1 MIPSR
6 RSLRSA
12 AINPQSDIG
21 MLAEDLVAQWLT
33 QNGWNILHRRWR
45 CRWGEIDLI
54 AQSSHRSSQDSTGVA
69 SPMLAFVE
77 VKARSRGNWDAD
89 GLLAITPQKQG
100 KVCQTARIFL
110 AKYPHLSELPC
121 RFDVAL
127 VSCQPTRN
135 ISRETPSIDL
145 PQTGS
150 APDLPPIHLGAAI
163 VISGYC
169 LCLQQY
175 LEGAFD

>member
-6 RSLRSA
+6 RSPRSA
-12 AINPQSDIG
+12 VNPQPDIG
-21 MLAEDLVAQWLT
+21 MLAEDLVAQWLI
-33 QNGWNILHRRWR
+33 QKGWSILHRRWR

-54 AQSSHRSSQDSTGVA
+54 AQSIHLA
-69 SPMLAFVE
+69 NAAMPMLAFVE

-100 KVCQTARIFL
+100 KVCQTARMFL
-110 AKYPHLSELPC
+110 AKYSYLAELPC

-127 VSCQPTRN
+127 VSCQPMRN
-135 ISRETPSIDL
+135 ISRPTPSIDL
-145 PQTGS
+145 TQTE
-150 APDLPPIHLGAAI
+150 PDLTPPLQLGESI
-163 VISGYC
+163 IMTGYD

>member
-6 RSLRSA
+6 RSPRSA
-12 AINPQSDIG
+12 AVNPQPDIG
-21 MLAEDLVAQWLT
+21 RLAENLVAQWLT
-33 QNGWNILHRRWR
+33 QKGWNILHRRWR

-54 AQSSHRSSQDSTGVA
+54 AQSSVHSAGA
-69 SPMLAFVE
+69 AIPMLAFVE

-100 KVCQTARIFL
+100 KVCQTARMFL
-110 AKYPHLSELPC
+110 AKYPYLAELPC

-135 ISRETPSIDL
+135 ISRPTPSIDL
-145 PQTGS
+145 IQTES
-150 APDLPPIHLGAAI
+150 DPTLPPIHLGESIIMA
-163 VISGYC
+163 GYC